1 MTHVN
6 FTTSG
11 VALTDNQIALTREM
25 PEDTVNMI
33 HIFHETQE
41 IGMRVKYCRETLVA
55 VEEIAA
61 RRGIGDSVKTTL
73 KDGAITVYIQEQD
86 FRIWLKIE

>member
-1 MTHVN
+1 MKTMN
-6 FTTSG
+6 ELAERAY
-11 VALTDNQIALTREM
+11 ALTQEM
-25 PEDTVNMI
+25 PQDTISAI
-33 HIFHETQE
+33 HIFRETQG
-41 IGMRVKYCRETLVA
+41 IWMRVKYCRETLVA

>member
-1 MTHVN
+1 MKTMN
-6 FTTSG
+6 EL
-11 VALTDNQIALTREM
+11 AERAYALTREM

-33 HIFHETQE
+33 HIFHDTQE

-61 RRGIGDSVKTTL
+61 RRGIGVSTTL
-73 KDGAITVYIQEQD
+73 REGVITIQIQEQD
-86 FRIWLKIE
+86 FRIWLRIE

>member
-11 VALTDNQIALTREM
+11 VALTDNPIALTREM

>member
-1 MTHVN
+1 MKTIN
-6 FTTSG
+6 EL
-11 VALTDNQIALTREM
+11 AERAQALTREM

-33 HIFHETQE
+33 HIFHETQG
-41 IGMRVKYCRETLVA
+41 IWMRVKYCRETLVA

>member
-1 MTHVN
+1 MKTINELAERAH
-6 FTTSG
+6 
-11 VALTDNQIALTREM
+11 ALTREM

-41 IGMRVKYCRETLVA
+41 IGMRVRYCRETLVA